1 MKPKPIIKKAKQIL
15 KRKLKSI
22 EKKTIKDL
30 FKENLVQAVDP
41 DSLPPYQIYEPES
54 YTDGPEGFVKW
65 CEDNV
70 FIPIYPFGSTM
81 AVWCSIGELP
91 DTINPET
98 GRSYKYIWEQ
108 QKEVARNALR
118 MVDGKFLY
126 RLIVLCWPRG
136 EGKSLF
142 VCLIQLW
149 KFFNWSRQQI
159 VLGANSKDQ
168 VTFVHFDIIRD
179 IILNSP
185 NL

>member
-15 KRKLKSI
+15 KRKLKAKQKAE
-22 EKKTIKDL
+22 EKKTIQDL

-108 QKEVARNALR
+108 QKEV
-118 MVDGKFLY
+118 
-126 RLIVLCWPRG
+126 
-136 EGKSLF
+136 
-142 VCLIQLW
+142 
-149 KFFNWSRQQI
+149 
-159 VLGANSKDQ
+159 
-168 VTFVHFDIIRD
+168 
-179 IILNSP
+179 
-185 NL
+185 